1 VQRHLEMSADI
12 AGSTFVEV
20 PDCGHM
26 CTMERPEV
34 VTSAMKKWLAAVIAA
49 EERHGQNN
57 SSFGPPATRS
67 RASQ

>member
-1 VQRHLEMSADI
+1 MSADI

-34 VTSAMKKWLAAVIAA
+34 VTSAMKKWLTAVIAA
-49 EERHGQNN
+49 EARHGQNAP
-57 SSFGPPATRS
+57 SFASPTPRS
-67 RASQ
+67 RASK